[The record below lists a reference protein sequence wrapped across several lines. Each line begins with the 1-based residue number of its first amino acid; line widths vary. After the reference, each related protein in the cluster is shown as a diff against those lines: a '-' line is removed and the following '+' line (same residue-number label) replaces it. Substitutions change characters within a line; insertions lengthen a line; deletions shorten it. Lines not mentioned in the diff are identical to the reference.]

1 MKQRQGLILFLSL
14 CLLLV
19 LSTARCRPEAK
30 EPIATTVNTDWGRN
44 TLWDDGLAEVAKYQ
58 ARRVIYGKSRTFESV
73 FITVK
78 EDFTRKYYVK
88 SDTPRS
94 DSSHLPVFKLNMVS
108 SIPTENY
115 PYQYLTSVFVSREAP
130 MKLLKLTNGSQE
142 WCGNTFKLV
151 RGWETPAQL
160 VFHSY
165 FDGQGDGSVAIEL
178 KTGDL
183 LEDQLPLSL
192 RSLPFKTGLQLKLR
206 ILESLISNRVGP
218 LRVAPGEISVVDQEE
233 VNGLTCWRVT
243 VSREGLTQT
252 YWFSWDYPNI
262 MTKWTSSDGREFLL
276 KETVRRKYWD

>member
-1 MKQRQGLILFLSL
+1 
-14 CLLLV
+14 
-19 LSTARCRPEAK
+19 
-30 EPIATTVNTDWGRN
+30 
-44 TLWDDGLAEVAKYQ
+44 
-58 ARRVIYGKSRTFESV
+58 
-73 FITVK
+73 
-78 EDFTRKYYVK
+78 
-88 SDTPRS
+88 
-94 DSSHLPVFKLNMVS
+94 
-108 SIPTENY
+108 
-115 PYQYLTSVFVSREAP
+115 

-151 RGWETPAQL
+151 RGWETPVQL

-165 FDGQGDGSVAIEL
+165 FDGQGDGSVPLEL

-218 LRVAPGEISVVDQEE
+218 LRVAPGEISVVNQEE

-252 YWFSWDYPNI
+252 YWFSRDYPNI